1 MGNRERIISES
12 LRLFNQHGAE
22 NVGCNKIAA
31 SLGISPGNLY
41 YHFKNKEAI
50 IQRLFDDIDA
60 DITGILIPIEKEHP
74 YPPENTAR
82 NLINW
87 TVLVWKHRFF
97 FGGLVGLMRND
108 DLLRERYAACQE
120 KNIAHLLLSFAAE
133 AENLGKTEGAGKTK
147 GILQKQMLAAVSAN
161 VWLIATGWIRHLQ
174 TAHKFEELS
183 ADMIGGGAFQ
193 IFACVAPFL
202 PAARREAIAAHLNSK
217 EFRDT
222 IVATEKQLHEVA

>member
-1 MGNRERIISES
+1 VGNRERIITES
-12 LRLFNQHGAE
+12 LRLFNKHGAE

-133 AENLGKTEGAGKTK
+133 AENLGKAEGTGKAK
-147 GILQKQMLAAVSAN
+147 ACCRSKCSLQFQPTFGSLPRGGY
-161 VWLIATGWIRHLQ
+161 ATCKPP
-174 TAHKFEELS
+174 T
-183 ADMIGGGAFQ
+183 
-193 IFACVAPFL
+193 
-202 PAARREAIAAHLNSK
+202 NSK
-217 EFRDT
+217 SYQR
-222 IVATEKQLHEVA
+222 I